1 MDKARL
7 LIINIKKNQLVQKIV
22 SKGNV
27 KKFISSHYSTSLT
40 ILLVLTLTVLTY
52 SHVLNFINVQAMMI
66 EEQELA
72 TRSFEVYF
80 DGNHVGDVRD
90 KQAIEDI
97 LSELKASIQRSSHS
111 EIAISNTIEYVA
123 SHTEDKDLDSH
134 YEIMTRIRS
143 QIEYNILAYCIKVD
157 GEVIGRLQ
165 TLEEAK
171 KILEDIKAPYA
182 ELLENGSILD
192 LSFAEE
198 VEIVQEE
205 VSKYQI
211 DEYEQLLMYLQK
223 GTTEEKTHIVES
235 GENVWSIA
243 SKYGITVEELRAA
256 NNGSTLSLIYPGD
269 KLSLTVPKPFIA
281 VQTIEMAVFEER
293 IPFETEY
300 ELVSWMYNDEY
311 STKNSGENGVKQ
323 VEAYVIKENGLEV
336 SREVLAETVIK
347 EPITKVMYNGIQE
360 PPPKKGTGSFIN
372 PLPAGTVTSR
382 YGARWGGFHQ
392 GLDIGARVGAPIK
405 AADGGSVIYA
415 GWFGDYGYMVEI
427 DHGGGFT
434 TRYAHCSQL
443 YVSVGEN
450 VYQGKTIAAVGN
462 TGWSTGPHVHF
473 EVRKYGST
481 VNPQSYIGIQYR

>member
-7 LIINIKKNQLVQKIV
+7 MINSIKKNQLIQKIV
-22 SKGNV
+22 SKGHI

-52 SHVLNFINVQAMMI
+52 SHVLNFINVQATLI

-97 LSELKASIQRSSHS
+97 LAEVKESIQRSSHS
-111 EIAISNTIEYVA
+111 EIAISNNIEYVA
-123 SHTEDKDLDSH
+123 SHTEDEDLDSH
-134 YEIMTRIRS
+134 FEIMTRIRS

-157 GEVIGRLQ
+157 GEIIGRLQ
-165 TLEEAK
+165 TLEEAER
-171 KILEDIKAPYA
+171 ILQDIKAPYA

-235 GENVWSIA
+235 GENVWTIA
-243 SKYGITVEELRAA
+243 SKYGITIEELTAA
-256 NNGSTLSLIYPGD
+256 NSGSNLSLIYPGD
-269 KLSLTVPKPFIA
+269 ELSLIVPKPFLA
-281 VQTIEMAVFEER
+281 VQTIEIAVFPVP

-300 ELVSWMYNDEY
+300 EKVSWMYSDEY
-311 STKNSGENGVKQ
+311 STKNAGKTGVKQ
-323 VEAYVIKENGLEV
+323 VEAYIIKENGIEV
-336 SREVLAETVIK
+336 SVEVLTETVTE
-347 EPITKVMYNGIQE
+347 EPVTKVVYNGIQE

-405 AADGGSVIYA
+405 AADGGVVIYS

-443 YVSVGEN
+443 YVSVGEK

>member
-1 MDKARL
+1 MEKARL
-7 LIINIKKNQLVQKIV
+7 MINSIKKNQLVQKIV

-27 KKFISSHYSTSLT
+27 KRFISSHYATSLT
-40 ILLVLTLTVLTY
+40 ILLVLTITVLTY
-52 SHVLNFINVQAMMI
+52 SHVLNFINVQAMLI

-80 DGNHVGDVRD
+80 DGELVGNVRD

-97 LSELKASIQRSSHS
+97 LAEVKESIQRSNNA
-111 EIAISNTIEYVA
+111 EIAISNNIQYIA
-123 SHTEDKDLDSH
+123 SHTKDEDLDSH
-134 YEIMTRIRS
+134 FDIMTKIRS

-165 TLEEAK
+165 TLEEAE

-182 ELLENGSILD
+182 ELLANGAILD

-223 GTTEEKTHIVES
+223 GTTEEQKHIVES
-235 GENVWSIA
+235 GENVWTIA
-243 SKYGITVEELRAA
+243 SKYGITTEELRAA
-256 NNGSTLSLIYPGD
+256 NSGSNLSLIYPGD
-269 KLSLTVPKPFIA
+269 ELSLIVPKPFIA
-281 VQTIEMAVFEER
+281 VQTIEIAVFEDR

-300 ELVSWMYNDEY
+300 EKVSWMYNDEY
-311 STKNSGENGVKQ
+311 STKISGKNGVKQ
-323 VEAYVIKENGLEV
+323 VEAYVIKENGIEVSLEV
-336 SREVLAETVIK
+336 LSETVTQ
-347 EPITKVMYNGIQE
+347 EPVTRVMYNGIQE
-360 PPPKKGTGSFIN
+360 PPPKQGTGSFIN
-372 PLPAGTVTSR
+372 PLPSGTITSR
-382 YGARWGGFHQ
+382 YGSRWGGFHQ
-392 GLDIGARVGAPIK
+392 GIDIGSRTGTPIK
-405 AADGGSVIYA
+405 AADGGTVIYS

-443 YVSVGEN
+443 YVSVGEK

-481 VNPQSYIGIQYR
+481 VNPQSYIGTQYR